1 LHAAASS
8 LLVPFVKLARTLSDH
23 RDGIVNAIR
32 LRLSNARLEAM
43 NSTVRL
49 ISHRSRGFRRID
61 SLLALIRLV
70 CGRVPVALP
79 TRMPEEPLFRP
90 ERLVELFTP
99 LDAAPSFP

>member
-1 LHAAASS
+1 MHAATSS
-8 LLVPFVKLARTLSDH
+8 LLVPFVKLARTLNEH
-23 RDGIVNAIR
+23 RDGIANAIR

-70 CGRVPVALP
+70 CGRVPIALP
-79 TRMPEEPLFRP
+79 T
-90 ERLVELFTP
+90 
-99 LDAAPSFP
+99 